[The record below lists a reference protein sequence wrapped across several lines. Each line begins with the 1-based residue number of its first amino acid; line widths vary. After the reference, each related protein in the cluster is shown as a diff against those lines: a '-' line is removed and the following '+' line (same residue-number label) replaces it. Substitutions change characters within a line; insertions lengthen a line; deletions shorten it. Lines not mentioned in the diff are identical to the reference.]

1 MLGIV
6 FVHMALSC
14 VMNSAV
20 QLPVL
25 PDERSDNIEV
35 IFCFWLSHK
44 QLNNKWR
51 SMVLNRIALFFTML
65 MLVAAQSVSA
75 QAPDFIDLAAET
87 TPAVVNIETTSY
99 GQRSSRRGESDGEQ
113 RGNPHDELPEFFRRF
128 FGPEGE
134 GGGPRSRPDRRGGGS
149 GFIIAEDG
157 YIVTNHHVIDE
168 ADRIIVR
175 LADRREFEAELIGS
189 DEGSDIALLKVEAD
203 GLPTLKFGNSTKL
216 RQGEWVIAI
225 GSPFNYEQTVTA
237 GIVSAKGRTNGAQQ
251 YVPFIQTDVAINRGN
266 SGGPLVNM
274 KGEVVGVNSWILSSN
289 GGYIGLSFSIPSEVA
304 QSTLEQ
310 LRTQGYV
317 SRGLLGVGIEDLGL
331 EEAEAL
337 GLDRPRGALVNRIE
351 PDSAADN
358 AGVKVGDVILEFNG
372 QRIER
377 FSDLPPLVGATR
389 PGTEAEL
396 LIHRWGKEQTLTA
409 VIDELPGA
417 ETEGSERGRRA
428 GVARNQLGIS
438 VESIDAG
445 TRERLGDPEGGVLV
459 TGVQSDAAYRA
470 GLRRGDVILMINNRE
485 VDSSREFNR
494 VVEDIETGKTVALLV
509 FRNGTTT
516 FLAYTPERED

>member
-1 MLGIV
+1 MVLKRIVLLLILMML
-6 FVHMALSC
+6 
-14 VMNSAV
+14 AV
-20 QLPVL
+20 SQPVL
-25 PDERSDNIEV
+25 
-35 IFCFWLSHK
+35 
-44 QLNNKWR
+44 
-51 SMVLNRIALFFTML
+51 
-65 MLVAAQSVSA
+65 A
-75 QAPDFIDLAAET
+75 QAPDFIELAADT

-99 GQRSSRRGESDGEQ
+99 GQRPNRQNENNRGEQND
-113 RGNPHDELPEFFRRF
+113 RANPHDELPEFFRRF
-128 FGPEGE
+128 FDPYGE
-134 GGGPRSRPDRRGGGS
+134 GDGGPRAQPDRRGGGS
-149 GFIIAEDG
+149 GFIVDKDG
-157 YIVTNHHVIDE
+157 YIVTNHHVVDD
-168 ADRIIVR
+168 ADRIVVR

-203 GLPTLKFGNSTKL
+203 NLPTLDFGDSTKL

-237 GIVSAKGRTNGAQQ
+237 GIVSAKGRSNGAQQ

-289 GGYIGLSFSIPSEVA
+289 GGYIGLSFSIPSEVV
-304 QSTLEQ
+304 QSTLDQ

-317 SRGLLGVGIEDLGL
+317 SRGLLGVGIEDLSL

-337 GLDRPRGALVNRIE
+337 GLDRPHGALVNRVE
-351 PDSAADN
+351 KESAADK
-358 AGVKVGDVILEFNG
+358 AGVQVGDVILEFND

-396 LIHRWGKEQTLTA
+396 LIHRWGKEQRLTA
-409 VIDELPGA
+409 VIDELPGGEDQA
-417 ETEGSERGRRA
+417 DDRGRRS
-428 GVARNQLGIS
+428 GPSRNQLGIT
-438 VESIDAG
+438 VESIDAEM
-445 TRERLGDPEGGVLV
+445 RERLGDPEGGVLV

-485 VDSSREFNR
+485 VNSSRDFDT
-494 VVEDIETGKTVALLV
+494 VAEDLEAGKTVALLV

-516 FLAYTPERED
+516 FLAYTPERHE